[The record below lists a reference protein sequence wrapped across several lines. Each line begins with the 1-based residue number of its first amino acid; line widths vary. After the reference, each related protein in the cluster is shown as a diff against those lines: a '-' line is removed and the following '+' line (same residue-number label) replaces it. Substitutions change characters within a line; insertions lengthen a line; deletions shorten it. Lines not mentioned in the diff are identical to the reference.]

1 MKRVN
6 IKIADQHGKVEIEA
20 YQVDNRSLFAVHRPY
35 LDAKPTEWILT
46 HVPTGMRIY
55 DYPTLKRAA
64 AVGLKLLTVAGM
76 PWESSTQSDFN
87 VAPEIKAQV
96 LSIKDEQEPREPVK
110 PDVIP
115 CDMMGTDSLKKGDR
129 VTLDDGERILIWDN
143 KKGIIRTIKRKNA
156 FDTSWVEGSTYIAD
170 WVTGWFDGHDD
181 PKPIYITKAQRA
193 KLDRVVK
200 AGIPVA

>member
-35 LDAKPTEWILT
+35 CDAKPKDWVLT
-46 HVPTGMRIY
+46 HVPTGMRIG

-76 PWESSTQSDFN
+76 PWESSTNSDFN

-96 LSIKDEQEPREPVK
+96 LSIKDEQEPREPAK

-115 CDMMGTDSLKKGDR
+115 CDMMGTDSLRKGDR
-129 VTLDDGERILIWDN
+129 VTLKGGDSAYVWDN
-143 KKGIIRTIKRKNA
+143 RKGIIRQIKLKNHYGA
-156 FDTSWVEGSTYIAD
+156 WCEGSSYIAN
-170 WVTGWFDGHDD
+170 WRTGQLDGHGHEVL
-181 PKPIYITKAQRA
+181 PIYITKAQQA
-193 KLDRVVK
+193 KLDRVAK
-200 AGIPVA
+200 SGIRVA